1 MLGSRPGVLNLHLA
15 TETHDVDDG
24 NLKMTMLYKIT
35 SGPVQKENYGLNLA
49 RAIGFPERFIEV
61 AEDVSMS
68 LAKTIDEKKQSSQ
81 SRKLL
86 RRRKLILNL
95 HDTLLQL
102 RESDMDDAA
111 LGSYLK
117 RLQDEFV
124 ARMDEIERGGQTD
137 REEIIEIPDDEDE
150 SSE

>member
-15 TETHDVDDG
+15 TEMHDVDDG
-24 NLKMTMLYKIT
+24 NIKMTMLYKIN
-35 SGPVQKENYGLNLA
+35 SGPVQEEHYGLNLA
-49 RAIGFPERFIEV
+49 RAIGFPDRFIEV
-61 AEDVSMS
+61 ADDVSKT
-68 LAKTIDEKKQSSQ
+68 LADNIEKKKQTSQ

-102 RESDMDDAA
+102 QESDMDDAA
-111 LGSYLK
+111 IGSYLR

-124 ARMDEIERGGQTD
+124 ARMDEIERDGEAYKGP
-137 REEIIEIPDDEDE
+137 IKNDED
-150 SSE
+150 SSEVGT